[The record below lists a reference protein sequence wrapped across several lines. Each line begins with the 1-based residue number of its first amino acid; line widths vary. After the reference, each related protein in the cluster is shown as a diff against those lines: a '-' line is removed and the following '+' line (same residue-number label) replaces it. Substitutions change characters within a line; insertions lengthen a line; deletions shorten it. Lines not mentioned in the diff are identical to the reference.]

1 MATPAEIQA
10 ELDPTHR
17 AAKIVRS
24 MHKSATLDA
33 HYVVGGVGYAG
44 RCLWVQTTAANNA
57 ATQAAAITT
66 ALRKFR

>member
-1 MATPAEIQA
+1 MATPAEIQTQ
-10 ELDPTHR
+10 LDPTHR

-24 MHKSATLDA
+24 THLDATYDA
-33 HYVVGGVGYAG
+33 HYVVGQTGYAG

-66 ALRKFR
+66 ALKKFR